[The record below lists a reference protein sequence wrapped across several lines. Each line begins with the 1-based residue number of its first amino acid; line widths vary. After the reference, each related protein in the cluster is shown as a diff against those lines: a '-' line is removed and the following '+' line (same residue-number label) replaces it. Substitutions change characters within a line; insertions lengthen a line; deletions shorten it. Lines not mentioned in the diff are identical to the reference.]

1 MSSTEAKESVMARN
15 TGPSCRL
22 CRREGAKL
30 FLKGPRCVTDKC
42 AISRRDYAPGQ
53 HGQIRKKES
62 NYGLQMREKQ
72 KVKRI
77 YGVLERQFK
86 HYFHIAERSK
96 EVTGIML
103 LQLLERRLDN
113 VIFRMNLGNSR
124 SEARQLVQHGRV
136 YVNGN
141 RVDIPSYTV
150 KLGEEVSVKA
160 SEKLMKALKER
171 FEILKDRPTAKWL
184 EVDGQ
189 SLKAKVTAIPTKE
202 DVGFPIQEQ
211 LIVELYSK

>member
-1 MSSTEAKESVMARN
+1 MARN

-30 FLKGPRCVTDKC
+30 FLKGSRCVTDKC
-42 AISRRDYAPGQ
+42 AISRREYAPGQ
-53 HGQIRKKES
+53 HGQARKKES

-77 YGVLERQFK
+77 YGVLERQFR
-86 HYFHIAERSK
+86 HYFQIAERSK

-113 VIFRMNLGNSR
+113 VIFKMNLGNSR
-124 SEARQLVQHGRV
+124 AEARQLVQHGRV
-136 YVNGN
+136 YVNGK
-141 RVDIPSYTV
+141 RLDIPSYTV
-150 KLGEEVSVKA
+150 KLGEEISVKV
-160 SEKLMKALKER
+160 SEKHTKALNER
-171 FEILKDRPTAKWL
+171 VEVLKDRPTANWL
-184 EVDGQ
+184 EVDGKA
-189 SLKAKVTAIPTKE
+189 LKAKVTAMPTKE

>member
-1 MSSTEAKESVMARN
+1 MARD

-30 FLKGPRCVTDKC
+30 FLKGSRCVTDKC
-42 AISRRDYAPGQ
+42 AISRREYAPGQ
-53 HGQIRKKES
+53 HGLIRKKES
-62 NYGLQMREKQ
+62 NYGLQLREKQ

-77 YGVLERQFK
+77 YGVLERQFR
-86 HYFHIAERSK
+86 HCFRIAERSK

-113 VIFRMNLGNSR
+113 VIFRMNIGNSR
-124 SEARQLVQHGRV
+124 AEARQLVQHGRV
-136 YVNGN
+136 YVNGK

-150 KLGEEVSVKA
+150 KIGEEISLKV

-171 FEILKDRPTAKWL
+171 VEILKDRPTAKWL
-184 EVDGQ
+184 AVDSQ
-189 SLKAKVTAIPTKE
+189 SLKAKVTAMPKKE

>member
-1 MSSTEAKESVMARN
+1 MARN

-22 CRREGAKL
+22 CRREGIKL
-30 FLKGPRCVTDKC
+30 FLKGSRCNGEKCGVT
-42 AISRRDYAPGQ
+42 RRSFAPGQ

-62 NYGLQMREKQ
+62 NYGVQLREKQ

-86 HYFHIAERSK
+86 HYFRMAERSK
-96 EVTGIML
+96 GVTGITL

-113 VIFRMNLGNSR
+113 VIYRMNFANSR
-124 SEARQLVQHGRV
+124 AEARQMVQHGLV
-136 YVNGN
+136 CVNGK
-141 RVDIPSYTV
+141 RVDIPAYV
-150 KLGEEVSVKA
+150 VRMGQEVSIKVKEPVQKRLA
-160 SEKLMKALKER
+160 ETFEALKTR
-171 FEILKDRPTAKWL
+171 AIPKWIEIDSKNLKCKITAM
-184 EVDGQ
+184 
-189 SLKAKVTAIPTKE
+189 PTKE

>member
-1 MSSTEAKESVMARN
+1 MARN

-30 FLKGPRCVTDKC
+30 FLKGSRCISDKC

-77 YGVLERQFK
+77 YGVLERQFR
-86 HYFHIAERSK
+86 HYFQIAERSK

-113 VIFRMNLGNSR
+113 VIYRMNLGNSR
-124 SEARQLVQHGRV
+124 AEARQLVQHGRV
-136 YVNGN
+136 YVNGK
-141 RVDIPSYTV
+141 RVDIPAYTV
-150 KLGEEVSVKA
+150 KLGDDISVKVA
-160 SEKLMKALKER
+160 EKFVKALSER
-171 FEILKDRPTAKWL
+171 VEVLKDRPTAKWL
-184 EVDGQ
+184 EVDGKA
-189 SLKAKVTAIPTKE
+189 LRAKVTAIPTKE

>member
-1 MSSTEAKESVMARN
+1 MARN

-30 FLKGPRCVTDKC
+30 FLKGSRCVTDKC
-42 AISRRDYAPGQ
+42 ALTRREYAPGQ
-53 HGQIRKKES
+53 HGQARKKES

-77 YGVLERQFK
+77 YGVLERQFR
-86 HYFHIAERSK
+86 HYFQIAESSK

-113 VIFRMNLGNSR
+113 VIFKMNLGNSR
-124 SEARQLVQHGRV
+124 AEARQLVQHGRV
-136 YVNGN
+136 YVNGK
-141 RVDIPSYTV
+141 RLDIPSYTV
-150 KLGEEVSVKA
+150 KLGEEISVKV
-160 SEKLMKALKER
+160 SDKLTKALSER
-171 FEILKDRPTAKWL
+171 VEMLKDRPTAKWL
-184 EVDGQ
+184 EVNGKA
-189 SLKAKVTAIPTKE
+189 LKAKVTAMPTKE

>member
-1 MSSTEAKESVMARN
+1 MARN

-30 FLKGPRCVTDKC
+30 FLKGSRCVTDKC
-42 AISRRDYAPGQ
+42 ALTRREYAPGQ
-53 HGQIRKKES
+53 HGLARKKES
-62 NYGLQMREKQ
+62 NYGTQMREKQ

-77 YGVLERQFK
+77 YGVLERQFR
-86 HYFHIAERSK
+86 HYFQIAERSK

-113 VIFRMNLGNSR
+113 VIFKMNLGNSR
-124 SEARQLVQHGRV
+124 AEARQLVQHGRV
-136 YVNGN
+136 YVNGK
-141 RVDIPSYTV
+141 RLDIPSYTV
-150 KLGEEVSVKA
+150 KLGEEISVKV
-160 SEKLMKALKER
+160 SEKLTKALNER
-171 FEILKDRPTAKWL
+171 VEELKDRPTAKWL
-184 EVDGQ
+184 EVNGKA
-189 SLKAKVTAIPTKE
+189 LKAKVTAMPTKE